1 MVTARLLPIVLLVL
15 LVPATALAAEQ
26 KQVKPDRAA
35 VTALLDQ
42 FVPDVVAQKDL
53 RHGWDLVAGYER
65 TTSHAEWLKGN
76 TSVQSYPAKG
86 SHFPGWL
93 VNYSYPGDVGFDL
106 LLQPTNPKLGAWSFR
121 AEAKRIGGRWR
132 IVSWYPVATFAPA
145 GRTETVLGPNDL
157 GPANAAVHAGDSGSR
172 LPAWVLATPLLGLG
186 GLAVGGAIVGGTRWA
201 RRRAR
206 IRAIEE
212 TLAR

>member
-53 RHGWDLVAGYER
+53 RHGWDLVAGDER

>member
-121 AEAKRIGGRWR
+121 AEARRIGGRWR

>member
-157 GPANAAVHAGDSGSR
+157 GPANAAVHAGDRGSR

-186 GLAVGGAIVGGTRWA
+186 GLAVGGAIVGCTRWA

>member
-121 AEAKRIGGRWR
+121 AEAKRIDGRWR